1 MDIRAMTN
9 WENTT
14 FCFERKNNDTEGVYQ
29 WSFTKNIC
37 ELMTKPAVNTALEIQ
52 STQRTGIHSKLDELR
67 NYNNRSRMTLNGI
80 KGKAVQQR
88 TDNKNVNYRLAAPH
102 LEATEKDQGY

>member
-1 MDIRAMTN
+1 MDIHAMAN
-9 WENTT
+9 WESTT
-14 FCFERKNNDTEGVYQ
+14 FCFERKNNDIEGVYQ
-29 WSFTKNIC
+29 WSFTKHIC
-37 ELMTKPAVNTALEIQ
+37 EVMMKPAVNTTLEIQ
-52 STQRTGIHSKLDELR
+52 STQRTGIHSKLDELQ

-88 TDNKNVNYRLAAPH
+88 ADKNVNYRLAAQH